1 MSKTRILIFYGIFA
15 IGFLLLVGR
24 LFELQIIFGTKN
36 KILAEGNRIKKI
48 VNPAPRGMI
57 YDRNEKELV
66 RNVPIYRIK
75 NAECRMPARQA
86 SPGEVGGEN
95 GECWQT
101 ISREEAL
108 RMEAR
113 GETENLRMDIG
124 RDYLYGKALAHVL
137 GYLSEASPEEVGEGK
152 WEMGD
157 LVGRTGV
164 EEKYDAVLRGKDG
177 GELIEVDSLGNKVR
191 EIGKIEPVPGKDIH
205 LSIDGE
211 LSKVAW
217 EALGDQPGAVVAT
230 EVKTGQILVLVS
242 SPSFNPNQISGQDL
256 TNPGLPFFNRAI
268 GGAYPPGSTF
278 KIVTATAGVEEGKIN
293 ENTTFEDP
301 GEIRIGE
308 YVYKNWYF
316 TQYGKTEGTINLVR
330 AIKRSTDT
338 FFYKVGEWVGATT
351 LAEWARA
358 FGLGRKTGIDIP
370 GEVGGLVPD
379 PGWKEKTT
387 GERWFLGDTYHFA
400 IGQADLL
407 TTPLQINMMTSVI
420 ANDGKLCKP
429 QVKLETGNSKLAI
442 DNCQDLKLKPETW
455 RLIKEGMKE
464 ACSPGGTAFPLF
476 DFKPQVGCKT
486 GTAEFG
492 DPAGRTHAWLT
503 AFVAPGEALAKSGK
517 EPIVVTALV
526 EAGGEGS
533 YIAAPIV
540 KKVLEEYFHSL

>member
-1 MSKTRILIFYGIFA
+1 
-15 IGFLLLVGR
+15 
-24 LFELQIIFGTKN
+24 KN

-75 NAECRMPARQA
+75 NAECRI
-86 SPGEVGGEN
+86 EN

-124 RDYLYGKALAHVL
+124 RDYLYGRSLAHVL
-137 GYLSEASPEEVGEGK
+137 GYLSEANPQEVEEGR

-164 EEKYDAVLRGKDG
+164 EEKYDALLRGKDG

-217 EALGDQPGAVVAT
+217 EALGDRPGAVVAN
-230 EVKTGQILVLVS
+230 EVKTGQVLVLVS
-242 SPSFNPNQISGQDL
+242 SPSFNPNQISEQDL

-278 KIVTATAGVEEGKIN
+278 KIVTATAGVEEGKVN

-301 GEIRIGE
+301 GEIRVGE
-308 YVYKNWYF
+308 YVYRNWYF

-351 LAEWARA
+351 LAEWARV
-358 FGLGRKTGIDIP
+358 FDLGLKEGIDIP
-370 GEVGGLVPD
+370 GEVAGLVPD

-407 TTPLQINMMTSVI
+407 ATPLQINMMTSII
-420 ANDGKLCKP
+420 ANDGLLCRP
-429 QVKLETGNSKLAI
+429 RIFQSPVTPRTEPRGEASHQSPA
-442 DNCQDLKLKPETW
+442 CQDLKLKPETL

-503 AFVAPGEALAKSGK
+503 AFAPSPDGSGQVP
-517 EPIVVTALV
+517 EIVVTALV
-526 EAGGEGS
+526 EGGGEGS

-540 KKVLEEYFHSL
+540 KKVMESYFHGR

>member
-1 MSKTRILIFYGIFA
+1 MNKNRILIFWGIFA
-15 IGFLLLVGR
+15 IGFLLLIGR
-24 LFELQIIFGTKN
+24 LVELQIIFSTKN

-48 VNPAPRGMI
+48 VNPAQRGMI

-75 NAECRMPARQA
+75 VQSAKCKVQSEDCFEDIP
-86 SPGEVGGEN
+86 
-95 GECWQT
+95 
-101 ISREEAL
+101 REEAL

-124 RDYLYGKALAHVL
+124 RDYLYGRSLAHVL
-137 GYLSEASPEEVGEGK
+137 GYLSEANPQEVEEGR

-164 EEKYDAVLRGKDG
+164 EEKYDALLRGKDG

-217 EALGDQPGAVVAT
+217 EALGDQPGAVVTT
-230 EVKTGQILVLVS
+230 EVKTGQVLVLVS
-242 SPSFNPNQISGQDL
+242 SPSFNPNQISEQDL

-278 KIVTATAGVEEGKIN
+278 KIVTATAGMEEGKIN

-308 YVYKNWYF
+308 YVYRNWYF

-351 LAEWARA
+351 LAEWARV

-370 GEVGGLVPD
+370 GEVAGLVPD

-407 TTPLQINMMTSVI
+407 TTPLQITMMTSVI

-442 DNCQDLKLKPETW
+442 DNCQDLKLKPETL

-533 YIAAPIV
+533 YVAAPIV
-540 KKVLEEYFHSL
+540 KKVMESYFHGR

>member
-1 MSKTRILIFYGIFA
+1 MNKNRILIFWGIFA
-15 IGFLLLVGR
+15 IGFLLLIGR
-24 LFELQIIFGTKN
+24 LVELQIIFGTKN

-75 NAECRMPARQA
+75 VQSAKCKVQSEDCF
-86 SPGEVGGEN
+86 ED
-95 GECWQT
+95 

-124 RDYLYGKALAHVL
+124 RDYLYGRSLAHVL
-137 GYLSEASPEEVGEGK
+137 GYLSEANPQEVEEGR

-164 EEKYDAVLRGKDG
+164 EEKYDALLRGKDG

-217 EALGDQPGAVVAT
+217 EALGDQPGAVVTT
-230 EVKTGQILVLVS
+230 EVKTGQVLVLVS
-242 SPSFNPNQISGQDL
+242 SPSFNPNQISEQDL

-278 KIVTATAGVEEGKIN
+278 KIVTATAGMEEGKIN

-308 YVYKNWYF
+308 YVYRNWYF

-351 LAEWARA
+351 LAEWARV

-370 GEVGGLVPD
+370 GEVAGLVPD

-407 TTPLQINMMTSVI
+407 TTPLQITMMTSVI

-442 DNCQDLKLKPETW
+442 DNCQDLKLKPETL

-533 YIAAPIV
+533 YVAAPIV
-540 KKVLEEYFHSL
+540 KKVMESYFHGR

>member
-1 MSKTRILIFYGIFA
+1 
-15 IGFLLLVGR
+15 
-24 LFELQIIFGTKN
+24 
-36 KILAEGNRIKKI
+36 
-48 VNPAPRGMI
+48 
-57 YDRNEKELV
+57 
-66 RNVPIYRIK
+66 
-75 NAECRMPARQA
+75 
-86 SPGEVGGEN
+86 
-95 GECWQT
+95 
-101 ISREEAL
+101 
-108 RMEAR
+108 
-113 GETENLRMDIG
+113 
-124 RDYLYGKALAHVL
+124 L
-137 GYLSEASPEEVGEGK
+137 GYLSEANPQEVEEGR

-164 EEKYDAVLRGKDG
+164 EEKYDALLRGKDG

-217 EALGDQPGAVVAT
+217 EALGDQPGAVVTT
-230 EVKTGQILVLVS
+230 EVKTGQVLVLVS
-242 SPSFNPNQISGQDL
+242 SPSFNPNQISEQDL

-278 KIVTATAGVEEGKIN
+278 KIVTATAGMEEGKIN

-308 YVYKNWYF
+308 YVYRNWYF

-351 LAEWARA
+351 LAEWARV

-370 GEVGGLVPD
+370 GEVAGLVPD

-407 TTPLQINMMTSVI
+407 TTPLQITMMTSVI

-442 DNCQDLKLKPETW
+442 DNCQDLKLKPETL

-533 YIAAPIV
+533 YVAAPIV
-540 KKVLEEYFHSL
+540 KKVMESYFHGR